1 MNIKGRNM
9 QNDQPKR
16 AETKKMFDLLSR
28 VLLRMLPILPGPEI
42 YDLLKDLS
50 KSRTSL
56 DQKISRAQAS
66 LTETS
71 ELIGELE
78 AGLKDRVTTLNR
90 LKEEY
95 ERYSNLAKVEEDK
108 ANAIVQ
114 QIDLAIGR
122 TKGKERIIA
131 LALNLAVGVMVFIL
145 GVFLGPW
152 LTKWL
157 GIGS

>member
-1 MNIKGRNM
+1 M

-16 AETKKMFDLLSR
+16 AETKIMFNHLSR

-56 DQKISRAQAS
+56 DRKISRAQAS

-78 AGLKDRVTTLNR
+78 AGLNERVTTLNR
-90 LKEEY
+90 LKDEY
-95 ERYSNLAKVEEDK
+95 EKYSNLAKVEEDK
-108 ANAIVQ
+108 AHAIVQ
-114 QIDLAIGR
+114 QIELAIGR

-131 LALNLAVGVMVFIL
+131 LALNLLAGVIVFVL
-145 GVFLGPW
+145 GVVLGPW
-152 LTKWL
+152 LTKCL
-157 GIGS
+157 GIGK